1 MSDNILYYGAHIS
14 IDLNNIVKSINL
26 YGGNICQI
34 FLTEPTKKI
43 APNISDQQINELIKY
58 IKLNKIKIVIHSPYT
73 LNFARIPLG
82 IFDSSNI
89 SWWIKNLIDELNFGK
104 KIGAL
109 GCVIHFGKYMELGK
123 KVGMKNMYD
132 SLMFVLQKVND
143 INIIL
148 ETSSGQGTELCYRL
162 EDFKNFYDM
171 FSNKIKKRLRIC
183 IDTCHIFVAGYDIRN
198 KKGVY
203 DYFKLFNKLIGIK
216 YICLVHLNDAKNDL
230 GSKIDRHEKLGKGYI
245 GLDGLKYFVKICNKF
260 KIPIILETPQQNY
273 TSEIKLIQKWA
284 VK

>member
-1 MSDNILYYGAHIS
+1 MARNIFYYGAHIS

-26 YGGNICQI
+26 YGGNMCQI
-34 FLTEPTKKI
+34 FLTEPTKKN
-43 APNISDQQINELIKY
+43 APNISNQQINNLIQY
-58 IKLNKIKIVIHSPYT
+58 IKSNKIKIVIHSPYT

-82 IFDSSNI
+82 IFDSSNL

-123 KVGMKNMYD
+123 TVGMKNMYD
-132 SLMFVLQKVND
+132 ALIFVLKNVTN

-162 EDFKNFYDM
+162 EDFKIFYNM
-171 FSNKIKKRLRIC
+171 FSDKIKYRIRIC
-183 IDTCHIFVAGYDIRN
+183 VDTCHIFAAGYDIRD

-203 DYFKLFNKLIGIK
+203 DYFDLFDKLIGIK
-216 YICLVHLNDAKNDL
+216 YICLVHLNDAKNEL
-230 GSKIDRHEKLGKGYI
+230 GSRIDRHEKLGKGYI
-245 GLDGLKYFVKICNKF
+245 GLTGLQYFVKKCSKYN
-260 KIPIILETPQQNY
+260 IPVILETPQQNY
-273 TSEIKLIQKWA
+273 TSEIKLIQKWIT
-284 VK
+284 K